1 MVVPAVLGHWPTRMA
16 PPLLSRMPVAPVV
29 VSQVPSGGAPVM
41 ATLPGSSVPVVST
54 WKEMMV
60 PSAEARLTMRAPW
73 KTEAVYWPS
82 TAVSVL
88 PVKLPG
94 AEPPETVASTW

>member
-1 MVVPAVLGHWPTRMA
+1 
-16 PPLLSRMPVAPVV
+16 
-29 VSQVPSGGAPVM
+29 M

-60 PSAEARLTMRAPW
+60 PSAEARLTMSAPW